1 MLTYDNSSD
10 ILILKGGV
18 DMKIRDK
25 ISSASTTQVAAR
37 TKVASV
43 SERLQEIIEKREI
56 KQADLARMTGIGRG
70 AISNYVLGRYEPKS
84 EIIRKLAGALN
95 CSYMWLWGYDV
106 PMDEAAY
113 IEENC
118 DNPYT
123 MSVLDSLEKMSI
135 DRQADAAKLMAN
147 FAENGNSPDELQ
159 LTEGERALI
168 ELFRLVPEDRQQLVL
183 GMIKAALCTGK

>member
-1 MLTYDNSSD
+1 MLTYGNSSD
-10 ILILKGGV
+10 ILMLKGGV

-25 ISSASTTQVAAR
+25 VSSASIAPVAAR
-37 TKVASV
+37 AKVATV
-43 SERLQEIIEKREI
+43 SERLQVIMEKRDI
-56 KQADLARMTGIGRG
+56 KQADLARMTGISRG
-70 AISNYVLGRYEPKS
+70 AISNYALGRYEPKS

-113 IEENC
+113 IDENC

-123 MSVLDSLEKMSI
+123 MSVLDSMEKMSI
-135 DRQADAAKLMAN
+135 DQQADAARLMAN
-147 FAENGNSPDELQ
+147 FAENGNSPSQME